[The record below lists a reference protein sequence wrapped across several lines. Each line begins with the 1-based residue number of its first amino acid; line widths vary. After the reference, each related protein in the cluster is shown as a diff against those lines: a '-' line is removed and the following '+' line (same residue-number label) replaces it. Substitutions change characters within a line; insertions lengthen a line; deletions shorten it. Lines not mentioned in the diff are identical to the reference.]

1 MNKQKCWR
9 QGDVLIMKVDE
20 IPKEL
25 KKVPTD
31 KGRNILAYGEVTGHS
46 HALLDKDCTLKETSA
61 GERYLSVPKSANLVH
76 EEHSTITLPKGNYR
90 IIQQVEYQREFKQV
104 VD

>member
-1 MNKQKCWR
+1 MDNMIYR
-9 QGDVLIMKVDE
+9 QGDVLIVAVDE
-20 IPKEL
+20 IPAAL

-46 HALLDKDCTLKETSA
+46 HALLDKECKLREDSKGA
-61 GERYLSVPKSANLVH
+61 RYLTVPKEASLRH
-76 EEHSTITLPKGNYR
+76 EEHSTIVLPAGNYR
-90 IIQQVEYQREFKQV
+90 IIQQVEYVKEFKKV